1 MWACVIAADAAIPD
15 NPSGPNQSASAEK
28 ANLSDAK
35 CDGVLL
41 DRTAPQVSIQSAG
54 AAKVGD
60 LVAFGSQATDATS
73 GLAGGS
79 EWSFGDGSGTATGES
94 VNHTFTQAGTYEV
107 KVKTSDAA
115 GNQGTATK
123 VVTVSAPTTGG
134 GGGGGSTPPPS
145 GGGGGRRRRPAAARP
160 AGGSGGATDGGD
172 LEDEPADADEADFEV
187 SAPRKLKLAKG
198 KLPITTTTDTPGKVS
213 VALVRNGR
221 VVARGS
227 KSIAEGTATYKL
239 KLPRKAKAGRH
250 TLKVTFKPT
259 GGEAITETVKVQLTG
274 KAKKAKASAAA
285 ARRAARLSGGP
296 VALPDGTFHGTRKRS
311 FAPRGRIAA

>member
-1 MWACVIAADAAIPD
+1 M
-15 NPSGPNQSASAEK
+15 
-28 ANLSDAK
+28 
-35 CDGVLL
+35 
-41 DRTAPQVSIQSAG
+41 
-54 AAKVGD
+54 
-60 LVAFGSQATDATS
+60 
-73 GLAGGS
+73 
-79 EWSFGDGSGTATGES
+79 
-94 VNHTFTQAGTYEV
+94 

-134 GGGGGSTPPPS
+134 GGGGGGSTPPPS
-145 GGGGGRRRRPAAARP
+145 GGGGGGGSTPP
-160 AGGSGGATDGGD
+160 AGGGSTGGGGATDGGD

-274 KAKKAKASAAA
+274 KAKKAKASAAG
-285 ARRAARLSGGP
+285 ARRAARLVRRPGRAAGRRVPRHAQAQLRAARPRRCVASSPARLRAPSTATGP
-296 VALPDGTFHGTRKRS
+296 G
-311 FAPRGRIAA
+311 RGRAARGRSRRRATPASPRRRAGGRAAR